1 MVNERTVLC
10 SDLQRHSP
18 QSKAGFRR
26 REEGRSFLQC
36 IFLYTQGVC
45 VCACV
50 FERDPN
56 TAASPGKQHYRDRK
70 KESKK
75 RETEIGQFLSL

>member
-1 MVNERTVLC
+1 MICRDTALSEKPALGGGRKGGA
-10 SDLQRHSP
+10 SHSVY
-18 QSKAGFRR
+18 SCTHR
-26 REEGRSFLQC
+26 
-36 IFLYTQGVC
+36 VC

-50 FERDPN
+50 FEKDPN